1 MAADAS
7 ELEQLKPIP
16 VRHYGRWAGATALC
30 VTVLFIA
37 IPFVTSPN
45 MHWDVVWDYLFDPAI
60 LRGLKLTIEL
70 TVASMAVAISIGLA
84 MALMRLSPNPVLNR
98 VSMVYVWFIR
108 STPVLVQLLFWY
120 FLAAIFPRLVL
131 GIPSGPTFASVD
143 TNVVISQFVAAV
155 LGLGI
160 SESAYIAEIV
170 RGGILSVDEGQTEA
184 AQSLGM
190 SRIRVTRWIVLPQAM
205 RVIVPPVSNSIINMT
220 KMTSVVLIIGLPDLL
235 TSVQLIYARNFL
247 QIPLLVV
254 ACFWYLVIVSILTLL
269 QTRVERRFGRG
280 KGQKL

>member
-1 MAADAS
+1 MAAGQVVEPS
-7 ELEQLKPIP
+7 LIP
-16 VRHYGRWAGATALC
+16 VRHYGRWIGA
-30 VTVLFIA
+30 TVLFVTLLLIA

-45 MHWDVVWDYLFDPAI
+45 MHWPVVWEYLFDPAI

-70 TVASMAVAISIGLA
+70 TLASMAVAISIGLV
-84 MALMRLSPNPVLNR
+84 MALMRLSPNPVLYR
-98 VSMVYVWFIR
+98 ISMVYVWFIR

-120 FLAAIFPRLVL
+120 FLAAIFPRLIL
-131 GIPSGPTFASVD
+131 GIPGGPTFASVD
-143 TNVVISQFVAAV
+143 TNVVITQFIAAV

-170 RGGILSVDEGQTEA
+170 RAGILSVDDGQTEA

-190 SRIRVTRWIVLPQAM
+190 SRSRVTRWIALPQAM

-247 QIPLLVV
+247 QIPLLTV
-254 ACFWYLVIVSILTLL
+254 ACFWYLVIVSILTIL
-269 QTRVERRFGRG
+269 QTRVERRFARG